1 MEMLATIWFVLIIVL
16 WTGYLFLDGFDLGV
30 GMLMPVLSR
39 TERQK
44 RVLLNTIGPTW
55 DGNEVWLITAA
66 GATFAAFPHWYASL
80 FSALYIPLTLCL
92 LALIFRA
99 VAIEY
104 RGKGH
109 SRAWKSFWTW
119 AMALGSA
126 GTAFFVGA
134 LLAITSSGLPL
145 NEHGDIV
152 GGAFA
157 WFGWPAV
164 FGGLGGIGFALVH
177 GLIFLGLKT
186 QEHVREKAR
195 RWAMR
200 LMLPG
205 SVGFLV
211 WFSLSI
217 TKATWLTAV
226 VAAAL
231 IALAATFFAVRA
243 GAEKTA
249 FALHG
254 IYLGSGIFA
263 VFAGAYPNV
272 LPSTLDPADS
282 LTIASASS
290 SDYTLTVML
299 VATVICLPIIIG
311 YQIFSYRMFLGR
323 IAETH
328 IPEAHRVPVAIRS

>member
-1 MEMLATIWFVLIIVL
+1 METLATIWFVLIIVL
-16 WTGYLFLDGFDLGV
+16 WMGYLFLDGFDLGV
-30 GMLMPVLSR
+30 GMLMPIFTR
-39 TERQK
+39 DERQK
-44 RVLLNTIGPTW
+44 RVLLNAIGPVW

-99 VAIEY
+99 VSIEY

-109 SRAWKSFWTW
+109 TKVWKSFWTW

-126 GTAFFVGA
+126 GTAFFIGA
-134 LLAITSSGLPL
+134 MLAITSSGLPL
-145 NEHGDIV
+145 NDNGDLV

-157 WFGWPAV
+157 WFGWPTII
-164 FGGLGGIGFALVH
+164 GGLGGLGFTFVH
-177 GLIFLGLKT
+177 GLIYLGLKT
-186 QEHVREKAR
+186 EGDVRKKAQ
-195 RWAMR
+195 RWAKR
-200 LMLPG
+200 AMLPCAIP
-205 SVGFLV
+205 FLI
-211 WFSLSI
+211 WFGLAI
-217 TKATWLTAV
+217 AHRTWLVVIVAV
-226 VAAAL
+226 TVAAL
-231 IALAATFFAVRA
+231 IAAFAAVRA
-243 GAEKTA
+243 GAEKRA
-249 FALHG
+249 FVFHG
-254 IYLGSGIFA
+254 IYLVAGLAA

-272 LPSTLDPADS
+272 LPSTLDPANS

-299 VATVICLPIIIG
+299 VVTVICLPIIIG

-323 IAETH
+323 IKETH

>member
-1 MEMLATIWFVLIIVL
+1 METLATIWFVLIIVL
-16 WTGYLFLDGFDLGV
+16 WMGYLFLDGFDLGV

-44 RVLLNTIGPTW
+44 RVLLNSIGPTW

-80 FSALYIPLTLCL
+80 FSALYVPLTLCL

-109 SRAWKSFWTW
+109 SQAWKSFWTW

-126 GTAFFVGA
+126 GIAFFIGA
-134 LLAITSSGLPL
+134 LLAITSTGLPL

-157 WFGWPAV
+157 WLGWPAV
-164 FGGLGGIGFALVH
+164 YGGLGGIGFALVH

-186 QEHVREKAR
+186 QDDMREKAQ
-195 RWAMR
+195 RWARR

-205 SVGFLV
+205 AIGFLV
-211 WFSLSI
+211 WFGLSI
-217 TKATWLTAV
+217 TQRTWLVVIVAV
-226 VAAAL
+226 AVAAL
-231 IALAATFFAVRA
+231 VAAYFAVRA
-243 GAEKTA
+243 GAEKSA
-249 FALHG
+249 FILHG
-254 IYLGSGIFA
+254 IYLLVGLAA
-263 VFAGAYPNV
+263 VFTGAYPAV
-272 LPSTLDPADS
+272 LPSTLDQANS
-282 LTIASASS
+282 LTIDSASS

-299 VATVICLPIIIG
+299 VVTVIILPVIIG

>member
-1 MEMLATIWFVLIIVL
+1 METLATIWFVLIIVL
-16 WTGYLFLDGFDLGV
+16 WMGYLFLDGFDLGV

-44 RVLLNTIGPTW
+44 RVLLNTIGPVW
-55 DGNEVWLITAA
+55 DGNEVWLVTAA

-109 SRAWKSFWTW
+109 SAAWKSFWTW
-119 AMALGSA
+119 AMAVGSA
-126 GTAFFVGA
+126 GIAFFIGA

-145 NEHGDIV
+145 NEYGDIV

-186 QEHVREKAR
+186 QGDMRLKAQRWAR
-195 RWAMR
+195 RV
-200 LMLPG
+200 MLPC
-205 SVGFLV
+205 SAGFLV
-211 WFSLSI
+211 WFALSI
-217 TKATWLTAV
+217 TQRTWLVAV
-226 VAAAL
+226 VAVSV
-231 IALAATFFAVRA
+231 IALVAAYFAVRA
-243 GAEKTA
+243 GAEKAA
-249 FALHG
+249 FILHG
-254 IYLGSGIFA
+254 LYLVLGLFA
-263 VFAGAYPNV
+263 VFAGAFPNV
-272 LPSTLDPADS
+272 LPSALDPANS

-290 SDYTLTVML
+290 SDYTLTVIL
-299 VATVICLPIIIG
+299 VATVIFLPIIIG

>member
-1 MEMLATIWFVLIIVL
+1 MEILATIWFVLIIVL
-16 WTGYLFLDGFDLGV
+16 WMGYLFLDGFDLGV

-55 DGNEVWLITAA
+55 DGNEVWLVTAA

-119 AMALGSA
+119 AMAVGS
-126 GTAFFVGA
+126 GGIAFFIGA
-134 LLAITSSGLPL
+134 MLAITSIGLPL
-145 NEHGDIV
+145 NGNGDIV

-157 WFGWPAV
+157 WMGWPAV
-164 FGGLGGIGFALVH
+164 FGGVGGVGFALVH

-186 QEHVREKAR
+186 QGDIRDKAQRWAR
-195 RWAMR
+195 R
-200 LMLPG
+200 MLLPC
-205 SVGFLV
+205 SIGFLI
-211 WFSLSI
+211 WFGLSI
-217 TKATWLTAV
+217 TQRPWLIAV
-226 VAAAL
+226 VLAAV
-231 IALAATFFAVRA
+231 IALGATYFAVRS
-243 GAEKTA
+243 GAEKAA

-254 IYLGSGIFA
+254 LYLVFGLFA
-263 VFAGAYPNV
+263 VFAGAHPNV
-272 LPSTLDPADS
+272 LPSTSDSANS

-299 VATVICLPIIIG
+299 VVTVICLPIIIG

>member
-1 MEMLATIWFVLIIVL
+1 MEILATIWFVLIIVL

-30 GMLMPVLSR
+30 GMLMPLLSR

-99 VAIEY
+99 VSIEY

-109 SRAWKSFWTW
+109 SQSWKSFWTW
-119 AMALGSA
+119 AMAVGSA
-126 GTAFFVGA
+126 GIAFFVGA
-134 LLAITSSGLPL
+134 MLAITSTGLPL
-145 NEHGDIV
+145 NDNGDLI

-157 WFGWPAV
+157 WAGWPAV

-186 QEHVREKAR
+186 RGDMREKAQ
-195 RWAMR
+195 RWARR
-200 LMLPG
+200 LLLPG
-205 SVGFLV
+205 SIGFLI
-211 WFSLSI
+211 WFGLSI
-217 TKATWLTAV
+217 THRTWLAAVVLAAV
-226 VAAAL
+226 VALVAAY
-231 IALAATFFAVRA
+231 FAVRS
-243 GAEKTA
+243 GAEKAA
-249 FALHG
+249 FVLHG
-254 IYLGSGIFA
+254 IYLAAGLFA

-272 LPSTLDPADS
+272 LPSTLDSANS

-290 SDYTLTVML
+290 EDYTLTVML
-299 VATVICLPIIIG
+299 VVTVICLPIIIG

>member
-1 MEMLATIWFVLIIVL
+1 METLATIWFVLIIVL
-16 WTGYLFLDGFDLGV
+16 WMGYLFLDGFDLGV

-109 SRAWKSFWTW
+109 SAVWKSFWTW
-119 AMALGSA
+119 AMAVGSA
-126 GTAFFVGA
+126 GIAFFIGA
-134 LLAITSSGLPL
+134 MLAITSSGLPL

-157 WFGWPAV
+157 WMGWPAV
-164 FGGLGGIGFALVH
+164 LGGLGGVGFALVH

-186 QEHVREKAR
+186 QGDIREKAQ
-195 RWAMR
+195 RWARR

-205 SVGFLV
+205 SIGFLI
-211 WFSLSI
+211 WFGLSI
-217 TKATWLTAV
+217 TARPW
-226 VAAAL
+226 L
-231 IALAATFFAVRA
+231 IALVVVAVIALVAAYLAVRS
-243 GAEKTA
+243 GAEKRA

-254 IYLGSGIFA
+254 IYLVAGLAA
-263 VFAGAYPNV
+263 VFAEAYPNV
-272 LPSTLDPADS
+272 LPSTLDSANS

-299 VATVICLPIIIG
+299 VVTAVFLPIIIA